1 MFKYDNERKND
12 TNKHRS
18 DLAIKASCEPSSEL
32 HFKESCNVPHHGNP
46 DQNIGMTCAE
56 KVIKQS
62 GQTGRNGDVEKT
74 GENNIKKQT
83 IQDVGGK
90 VVNSWNNTPKQD
102 SQQYKE
108 YWKMEEN
115 AIQHVRS
122 IEFPCEEPA
131 RKRCAL
137 SVSPLKEVVMNV
149 NTITDEQ
156 NKLDTQ
162 TGNQEIQD
170 CHHLQVIC
178 RDDDLG
184 HSSNLIK
191 DERMVCNK
199 QEETHSFAVQ
209 GYSSISK
216 DKEQA
221 ESSDSHCAKGLYGD
235 IIKKKEVPPAIDTQ
249 LLEMDTGSEIM
260 ANACG
265 MQANNMLDSEVC
277 EVLEAMMNRIPDVL
291 PRQLTSF
298 DEMNLYAKPDSQLVT
313 EASHMADLKEGSQ
326 EAFGIKKVL
335 QSSSSK
341 LIKGLTQEQFQP
353 FPPKMVAEIDPQVE
367 VPIDICNSLESESD
381 IVPTLIP
388 DAERL
393 PTFRAE
399 ELQNN
404 NEDNDRIQHPKM
416 STSNSK
422 CSTEKMSLTEVQE
435 NAVVDS
441 QTASNL
447 MKKKSVAIDKLISDS
462 VGEKEKVMEKV
473 GMLSNN
479 TSASENAST
488 EKSLNV
494 IKAVINGSV
503 GSGDEIH
510 PDSSSNDLATNS
522 TIISPSGDNTEPAI
536 EVIPSPIFRKTV
548 TTTSSDLQSIQVTQD
563 WNVLSFQKTSQ
574 SESFAG
580 VVDELHGEL
589 GADYVDKRPGE
600 MEDWPPHNTEIDN
613 GLKQVGITSDA
624 NQVKESYTAV
634 GFPQPNPTSLSPS
647 DRNVIGD
654 ALTAEAVSQTVL
666 VHCSVNTQTISEKNS
681 TSTESSRHVNKLQDT
696 KSVNSYSQTLQTFST
711 SAVRCVNVFC
721 QTTLC
726 GPSVDIAS
734 QTEHISVVNTA
745 TGTDM
750 ATITDSASQT
760 DVFGLTSTVSPQE
773 RKGIEGEHIDMEL
786 SLVNTGIN
794 TDMTAVED
802 VATQTA
808 VIGLTPTASPHLA
821 TEKKVAGIKGEGND
835 MVKASVNDVIKT
847 DTLAIRDGAAHAN
860 VIELAPTAI
869 PHSVKEKKGDGIGGE
884 LVDVDLGTKPDIPVS
899 SEVLRIENVAISMR
913 ANEEQGTEPIDKACC
928 QCNCHYL
935 KCEAKEV
942 GVRRSQRN
950 RKTRSQFPQSNCD
963 LV

>member
-32 HFKESCNVPHHGNP
+32 HFKESCDVPHHGIP
-46 DQNIGMTCAE
+46 EQNIGITCAE

-62 GQTGRNGDVEKT
+62 GPTGRNGDVENT
-74 GENNIKKQT
+74 GENNLKKQT
-83 IQDVGGK
+83 IQDGGSK

-108 YWKMEEN
+108 HSKVEEN
-115 AIQHVRS
+115 AIQNVRCS
-122 IEFPCEEPA
+122 IELPCEEPA

-137 SVSPLKEVVMNV
+137 SVSPLKVVVMNV

-156 NKLDTQ
+156 NKLDSQ
-162 TGNQEIQD
+162 TGNQD
-170 CHHLQVIC
+170 GHHLQGIC
-178 RDDDLG
+178 RNDDIG

-191 DERMVCNK
+191 DEKMVCNK
-199 QEETHSFAVQ
+199 QEETHPFAE
-209 GYSSISK
+209 GNSSISK

-221 ESSDSHCAKGLYGD
+221 ESSDSNCAKGLYGD
-235 IIKKKEVPPAIDTQ
+235 IIKKKEVSPAIDTQ
-249 LLEMDTGSEIM
+249 LLEMDTGREIM

-265 MQANNMLDSEVC
+265 MQANSVLDSEVC
-277 EVLEAMMNRIPDVL
+277 EVLEAMMNRIPDVS

-298 DEMNLYAKPDSQLVT
+298 DEMNLYAKADSQFVT

-326 EAFGIKKVL
+326 EAIEIKKVL

-341 LIKGLTQEQFQP
+341 LIEGLTTEQFQP

-367 VPIDICNSLESESD
+367 VPIDTCSSLESESD
-381 IVPTLIP
+381 KVPTLIP

-416 STSNSK
+416 STSDSK
-422 CSTEKMSLTEVQE
+422 CSTEKMNLTEVQE

-441 QTASNL
+441 QTASHL
-447 MKKKSVAIDKLISDS
+447 MEKKSVAIDKLISDS
-462 VGEKEKVMEKV
+462 VGEKGKVMEKV
-473 GMLSNN
+473 GMLLNN
-479 TSASENAST
+479 TSALENAST

-548 TTTSSDLQSIQVTQD
+548 TTKSSDLQSTQVTQD

-574 SESFAG
+574 SEPIAG
-580 VVDELHGEL
+580 VVDEQPPGEL
-589 GADYVDKRPGE
+589 GVDYVDKRPGE
-600 MEDWPPHNTEIDN
+600 MGDWPPHNTKIDN

-624 NQVKESYTAV
+624 NQVKASYTAV
-634 GFPQPNPTSLSPS
+634 GFPQPDPPSLSPTNC
-647 DRNVIGD
+647 NVIGD
-654 ALTAEAVSQTVL
+654 ALTAEAVSQAVP
-666 VHCSVNTQTISEKNS
+666 VHCSVSTQTISEKNS
-681 TSTESSRHVNKLQDT
+681 TSTESSRQMNKLQDT
-696 KSVNSYSQTLQTFST
+696 KSVNSYSQTLQIFYTST
-711 SAVRCVNVFC
+711 VRCVNVFC

-745 TGTDM
+745 AGTDVS
-750 ATITDSASQT
+750 TITDSASQT
-760 DVFGLTSTVSPQE
+760 DVVGLTSTDSPQE
-773 RKGIEGEHIDMEL
+773 RKGIEGEHINLEL

-794 TDMTAVED
+794 TDMTDVED

-808 VIGLTPTASPHLA
+808 VIGLTSPHLA
-821 TEKKVAGIKGEGND
+821 IEKKVAGIKGEGND

-847 DTLAIRDGAAHAN
+847 DTLAVTDCTAQTN
-860 VIELAPTAI
+860 VIELSPTAI
-869 PHSVKEKKGDGIGGE
+869 SHSVKEKKDGIGGE
-884 LVDVDLGTKPDIPVS
+884 QVDVDLGTKPDIPVS
-899 SEVLRIENVAISMR
+899 SEVLHIENVAISMR
-913 ANEEQGTEPIDKACC
+913 ANEEERGTEPIDKACC
-928 QCNCHYL
+928 QCNCHYQ

-950 RKTRSQFPQSNCD
+950 RKTISQFTQSNCD